1 MSKTPGK
8 TASKS
13 PQSLTAIPL
22 GGLGEF
28 GMNMMVL
35 RLGDDIIVIDAG
47 MMFPESELLGVDLV
61 IPDISYLKQN
71 RAKIRAI
78 VLTHGHEDH
87 IGALPYILRDLNVP
101 VYGTRFTLALV
112 KKRLE
117 EAGLLDSTTLRE
129 VMPGRTIEIGPYEI
143 EFVSVTHSTLDCVA
157 LAIRTP
163 LGVIIHTGDFKIDQT
178 PVDNAAFDLHT
189 LAKYGREGVLALF
202 SDSTN
207 VERPGFTPSERAVVP
222 RIEDLCRS
230 APRRVILSCF
240 ASSIHRIQQV
250 IDIAVRVNRKVAFV
264 GRSMIDNVEIAHS
277 LGLLRIPD
285 GMVVRPQD
293 IRGFDPK
300 RLVIL
305 ASGSQAEPMS
315 SLSRIAVDNHRH
327 VSVEENDTVIL
338 SARII
343 PGNERP
349 IFRMLD
355 HMFRRRALVYYDN
368 SGGMIHVSGHAS
380 QEEQKLILQLIK
392 PKYFAPVHGEYRHL
406 FRHAALAHQLG
417 AVSAEILLLENGQAI
432 EFTEEGAHRRD
443 PVPAG
448 RVLVDSG
455 SLEEIEEVVI
465 RDRKHLSEDGVVVPI
480 IAIDKHTGKLE
491 SQPEIVTR
499 GVMSENG
506 QELLVGAREVLMKT
520 VAESSSEENSDWG
533 VIKEKIRVDLK
544 RYINKQTSKRPL
556 ILPVIL
562 EV

>member
-1 MSKTPGK
+1 LSKT
-8 TASKS
+8 S
-13 PQSLTAIPL
+13 QSLTAIPL

-28 GMNMMVL
+28 GMNMMAL
-35 RLGDDIIVIDAG
+35 RFGEDIIVIDAG

-61 IPDISYLKQN
+61 IPDITYLKQN
-71 RAKIRAI
+71 RAQVRAI

-87 IGALPYILRDLNVP
+87 IGALPYILKDLNVP

-112 KKRLE
+112 KKRLD

-129 VMPGRTIEIGPYEI
+129 VIPGGRLVEVGPFEI
-143 EFVSVTHSTLDCVA
+143 EFISVTHSTVDCVA

-163 LGVIIHTGDFKIDQT
+163 VGVVIHTGDFKIDQT
-178 PVDNAAFDLHT
+178 PVGGAPFDLH
-189 LAKYGREGVLALF
+189 AFARYGNEGVLALF

-222 RIEDLCRS
+222 RIEELCRS
-230 APRRVILSCF
+230 APKRVILSCF
-240 ASSIHRIQQV
+240 ASSIHRIQQI
-250 IDIAVRVNRKVAFV
+250 IDIAARVSRKVAFV
-264 GRSMIDNVEIAHS
+264 GRSMVDNVEIAHS
-277 LGLLRIPD
+277 LELLRIPD

-300 RLVIL
+300 RIVIL

-315 SLSRIAVDNHRH
+315 SLSRIAVDNHRF
-327 VSVEENDTVIL
+327 VSVDENDSVIL

-343 PGNERP
+343 PGNEKS

-368 SGGMIHVSGHAS
+368 SAGTIHVSGHAS
-380 QEEQKLILQLIK
+380 QEEQKLLLQLVK
-392 PKYFAPVHGEYRHL
+392 PKYFIPVHGEYRHL

-417 AVSAEILLLENGQAI
+417 CVSQEILLLEDGRQI
-432 EFTEEGAHRRD
+432 EFTEDGVHRRD
-443 PVPAG
+443 PVTAG
-448 RVLVDSG
+448 RVCVDSG

-465 RDRKHLSEDGVVVPI
+465 RDRKHLSEDGIVVPI
-480 IAIDKHTGKLE
+480 IAIDKHTGKME
-491 SQPEIVTR
+491 SHPEIVSR
-499 GVMSENG
+499 GLMSDNG
-506 QELLVGAREVLMKT
+506 QELIAGARLVIMKT
-520 VAESSSEENSDWG
+520 VEESNAEEKSDWG

>member
-1 MSKTPGK
+1 LSKT
-8 TASKS
+8 S
-13 PQSLTAIPL
+13 QSLTAIPL

-28 GMNMMVL
+28 GMNMMAL
-35 RLGDDIIVIDAG
+35 RLGEDIIVIDAG

-61 IPDISYLKQN
+61 IPDITYLKQN
-71 RAKIRAI
+71 RSQVRAI

-87 IGALPYILRDLNVP
+87 IGALPYILKDLNVP

-112 KKRLE
+112 KKRLD

-129 VMPGRTIEIGPYEI
+129 VIPGRLVEVGPFEI
-143 EFVSVTHSTLDCVA
+143 EFISVTHSTVDCVA

-163 LGVIIHTGDFKIDQT
+163 VGVVIHTGDFKIDQT
-178 PVDNAAFDLHT
+178 PVGGAPFDLH
-189 LAKYGREGVLALF
+189 AFARYGNEGVLALF

-207 VERPGFTPSERAVVP
+207 VERPGFTPSERAIVP
-222 RIEDLCRS
+222 RIEELCRS
-230 APRRVILSCF
+230 APKRVILSCF
-240 ASSIHRIQQV
+240 ASSIHRIQQI
-250 IDIAVRVNRKVAFV
+250 IDIAARVGRKVAFV
-264 GRSMIDNVEIAHS
+264 GRSMVDNVEIAHS
-277 LGLLRIPD
+277 LELLRIPD

-300 RLVIL
+300 RIVIL

-315 SLSRIAVDNHRH
+315 SLSRIAVDNHRF
-327 VSVEENDTVIL
+327 VSVDENDSVIL

-343 PGNERP
+343 PGNEKS

-368 SGGMIHVSGHAS
+368 SAGTIHVSGHAS
-380 QEEQKLILQLIK
+380 QEEQKLLLQLVK
-392 PKYFAPVHGEYRHL
+392 PKYFIPVHGEYRHL

-417 AVSAEILLLENGQAI
+417 CVSQEILLLEDGRQI
-432 EFTEEGAHRRD
+432 EFTEDGVHRRD
-443 PVPAG
+443 PVTAG
-448 RVLVDSG
+448 RVCVDSG

-465 RDRKHLSEDGVVVPI
+465 RDRKHLSEDGIVVPI
-480 IAIDKHTGKLE
+480 IAIDKHTGKME
-491 SQPEIVTR
+491 SHPEIVSR
-499 GVMSENG
+499 GLMSDNG
-506 QELLVGAREVLMKT
+506 QELIAGARLVIMKT
-520 VAESSSEENSDWG
+520 VEESNAEEKSDWG

>member
-1 MSKTPGK
+1 LSKP
-8 TASKS
+8 S
-13 PQSLTAIPL
+13 QSLTAIPL

-28 GMNMMVL
+28 GMNMMAL

-61 IPDISYLKQN
+61 IPDITYLKQN
-71 RAKIRAI
+71 RAHVRAI

-87 IGALPYILRDLNVP
+87 IGALPYILRELNVP

-112 KKRLE
+112 KKRLD
-117 EAGLLDSTTLRE
+117 EAGLLQSTTLRE
-129 VMPGRTIEIGPYEI
+129 VIPGGRLVEIGPFEI
-143 EFVSVTHSTLDCVA
+143 EFIPVTHSTIDCVA
-157 LAIRTP
+157 LAVRTP

-178 PVDNAAFDLHT
+178 PVGGAPFDLH
-189 LAKYGREGVLALF
+189 AFARYGHEGVLALF

-207 VERPGFTPSERAVVP
+207 VERPGFTGSERNVVP
-222 RIEDLCRS
+222 RIEELCRS

-250 IDIAVRVNRKVAFV
+250 IDIAARVGRKVAFV

-277 LGLLRIPD
+277 LEYLRIPD

-315 SLSRIAVDNHRH
+315 SLSRIAVDNHRF
-327 VSVEENDTVIL
+327 VSVDENDSVIL

-343 PGNERP
+343 PGNEKA

-368 SGGMIHVSGHAS
+368 SAGTIHVSGHAS
-380 QEEQKLILQLIK
+380 QEEQKLVLQLVK
-392 PKYFAPVHGEYRHL
+392 PKYFIPIHGEYRHL
-406 FRHAALAHQLG
+406 FRHAALAYQLG
-417 AVSAEILLLENGQAI
+417 CVSGEILVLEDGHTL
-432 EFTEEGAHRRD
+432 EFAEDGAFRRD
-443 PVPAG
+443 PVTAG
-448 RVLVDSG
+448 RVCVDSG

-480 IAIDKHTGKLE
+480 IAIDKHTGRME

-499 GVMSENG
+499 GMFSDNG
-506 QELLVGAREVLMKT
+506 TEFIAGARDVILKT
-520 VAESSSEENSDWG
+520 VEQSNAEEKSDWS

>member
-1 MSKTPGK
+1 MSKP
-8 TASKS
+8 S
-13 PQSLTAIPL
+13 QSLTAIPL

-28 GMNMMVL
+28 GMNMMAL

-61 IPDISYLKQN
+61 IPDITYLKQN
-71 RAKIRAI
+71 RAHVRAI

-112 KKRLE
+112 KKRLD
-117 EAGLLDSTTLRE
+117 EAGLLKSTTLRE
-129 VMPGRTIEIGPYEI
+129 VIPGGRLVEIGPFEI
-143 EFVSVTHSTLDCVA
+143 EFIPVTHSTIDCVA
-157 LAIRTP
+157 LAVRTP

-178 PVDNAAFDLHT
+178 PVGGAPFDLH
-189 LAKYGREGVLALF
+189 AFARYGHEGVLALF

-207 VERPGFTPSERAVVP
+207 VERPGFTGSERNVVP
-222 RIEDLCRS
+222 RIEELCRS

-250 IDIAVRVNRKVAFV
+250 IDIAARVGRKIAFV
-264 GRSMIDNVEIAHS
+264 GRSMVDNVEIAHS
-277 LGLLRIPD
+277 LEYLRIPD

-315 SLSRIAVDNHRH
+315 SLSRIAVDNHRF
-327 VSVEENDTVIL
+327 VSVDENDSVIL

-343 PGNERP
+343 PGNEKA

-368 SGGMIHVSGHAS
+368 SAGTIHVSGHAS
-380 QEEQKLILQLIK
+380 QEEQKLVLQLVK
-392 PKYFAPVHGEYRHL
+392 PKYFIPIHGEYRHL
-406 FRHAALAHQLG
+406 FRHAALAYQLG
-417 AVSAEILLLENGQAI
+417 CVTGEILVLEDGHAL
-432 EFTEEGAHRRD
+432 EFTEDGAFRRD
-443 PVPAG
+443 PVTAG
-448 RVLVDSG
+448 RVCVDSG

-480 IAIDKHTGKLE
+480 IAIDKHTGRME

-499 GVMSENG
+499 GMFSDNG
-506 QELLVGAREVLMKT
+506 TEFIAGARDVVLKT
-520 VAESSSEENSDWG
+520 VEQSNAEEKSDWS